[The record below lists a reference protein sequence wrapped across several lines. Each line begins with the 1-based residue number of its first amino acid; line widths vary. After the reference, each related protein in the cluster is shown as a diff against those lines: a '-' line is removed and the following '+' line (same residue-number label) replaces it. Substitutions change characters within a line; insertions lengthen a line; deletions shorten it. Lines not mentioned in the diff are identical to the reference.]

1 MAFVPLELRDLSG
14 GVEEEQSTS
23 FIEGGLKTLPGH
35 PWTPPVIKHW
45 SSYLSEMMASSAM
58 IIQSYTDHRHQTSFE
73 CCSQHQS
80 VDCWLLYK
88 PLRHIDCNL
97 VGGQR
102 RRQGD
107 VEEEQEEHHPACL
120 QHQHSQR
127 KHTSRGVFDVDSC
140 TVVFTKLYLSDPASG
155 YNKGQLILTQ
165 TVHAQCTR
173 CQIGCSCSKN
183 LPCTVHHV

>member
-165 TVHAQCTR
+165 TVHALQW
-173 CQIGCSCSKN
+173 
-183 LPCTVHHV
+183 